1 MKVLVD
7 TNCLLVAIPQKSTY
21 RWLYDN
27 LKAGELTLAVSTEIL
42 AEYEEQIADFYS
54 PTVAENVL
62 KTIINLPNIEKV
74 EPSYRWDLI
83 TVDKDDNKFV
93 DCAIACG
100 ADYIITNDKH
110 FRVLENVPFPKVV
123 CVDLATFKDILDK
136 EQS

>member
-1 MKVLVD
+1 
-7 TNCLLVAIPQKSTY
+7 LVAIPQKSVY

-27 LKAGELTLAVSTEIL
+27 LKTGELTLTVSTEIL

-110 FRVLENVPFPKVV
+110 FKVLENVPFPKVA
-123 CVDLATFKDILDK
+123 CVDLATFKEIFDK
-136 EQS
+136 E